1 MLSILQLLIVQLFAE
16 FKNIPYVSPFVFA
29 IFKLV
34 IELPEAPPNKETIEF
49 FRELVDVPAI
59 FTDLSKTNV
68 LPEKLPS
75 SKTVSPEFIFED
87 IAFPST
93 VLKYWP

>member
-1 MLSILQLLIVQLFAE
+1 MLFITQLLTVQLLAE
-16 FKNIPYVSPFVFA
+16 FKNIPYVSSFVFA
-29 IFKLV
+29 IFKLA
-34 IELPEAPPNKETIEF
+34 IELPEAPLNNEIIEF
-49 FRELVDVPAI
+49 FSELVDVPAT
-59 FTDLSKTNV
+59 FTVLSKIKV

-93 VLKYWP
+93 ELKY